1 MAVRL
6 GEHVVCGEIHNTSH
20 YSVHGWI
27 QLRGRKHPILLQLTG
42 DCEEDLKGR
51 HIRFEA
57 RSAQDEE
64 QQDEPFEEEDA
75 FPFLATQQIGPTGS
89 MTAAR
94 RVKVADCPPGELY
107 LRCKMDEPPPME
119 WKQCL
124 YLEWFSQNGR
134 VVVEL
139 ADPLIEFVEEDEE
152 EEEKG
157 PGRSSKE
164 PSPPGKTSGTE
175 APPEAD
181 PPGPDIEAVPPAFD
195 ADRNAVEDGEGEE
208 ALPEDEPEA
217 WDEDDPLEE
226 DEADDEDP
234 YGLFPEG
241 LNDQFESEASE
252 LDRALG
258 SSDEGSRVMYEME
271 LMDELIE
278 SGDGVPLD
286 EIFDGPLKLP
296 RPEQLGDEEEAETAL
311 KTLLAQLALF
321 GIALD
326 VCEHFTPRDAYRLL
340 LEEICPEQT
349 AYPELRNTQWVQ
361 HFMTSEFC
369 PECEAEFDRE
379 YEESEQKRKEN
390 PEGDSAA
397 GEPEDDVPF

>member
-6 GEHVVCGEIHNTSH
+6 GDHVVCGEIYNTSH

-27 QLRGRKHPILLQLTG
+27 QLRGRKHPVLLQLTG
-42 DCEEDLKGR
+42 DCDEDLKGR
-51 HIRFEA
+51 HIRFESRDA
-57 RSAQDEE
+57 LDQEE
-64 QQDEPFEEEDA
+64 QERDEPFEEEDD
-75 FPFLATQQIGPTGS
+75 FPFLAGQQIGPTGT

-119 WKQCL
+119 WKRCL

-134 VVVEL
+134 VVVEM
-139 ADPLIEFVEEDEE
+139 ADPVIELVDAEAER
-152 EEEKG
+152 K
-157 PGRSSKE
+157 KLAK
-164 PSPPGKTSGTE
+164 PSPAGETSGTDTAE
-175 APPEAD
+175 DVEP
-181 PPGPDIEAVPPAFD
+181 AVPEFD
-195 ADRNAVEDGEGEE
+195 AEDDAEDD
-208 ALPEDEPEA
+208 ALPDDESDA
-217 WDEDDPLEE
+217 WDEEDPLEE
-226 DEADDEDP
+226 DADDEDP

-258 SSDEGSRVMYEME
+258 SDDTSRVVYEME
-271 LMDELIE
+271 LMDDLIE
-278 SGDGVPLD
+278 SSDGVPLD
-286 EIFDGPLKLP
+286 EIFDGPVKLP
-296 RPEQLGDEEEAETAL
+296 RPEQLADDEAAEAAL

-379 YEESEQKRKEN
+379 YEEYEQKRKEN
-390 PEGDSAA
+390 PEGDSAG
-397 GEPEDDVPF
+397 GEPDDDVPF